1 MLEAV
6 LESRVERDV
15 VAERNELR
23 GRVEATLESLS
34 RELGPVLAG
43 ENGRPSRVR
52 DAVAFLGQVLAAWP
66 QVPDDAF
73 PAEGAG
79 FAASVV
85 VADLDTAARDEYTLL
100 NGPLLD
106 FDAGHVS
113 LASPIGQALLGAR
126 PGDTVVTQL
135 PQRLRR
141 LRVSAVQTLAD
152 KLEDYARLR
161 VA

>member
-6 LESRVERDV
+6 VESGTDRDV

-23 GRVEATLESLS
+23 ARVEFTLESLS

-43 ENGRPSRVR
+43 ENGRPTRAR
-52 DAVAFLGQVLAAWP
+52 EAVAFLGQVLAAWP

-73 PAEGAG
+73 PAVGAG
-79 FAASVV
+79 FASSVV
-85 VADLDTAARDEYTLL
+85 VADLDTAMRDEYTLL

-113 LASPIGQALLGAR
+113 LASPIGQALLGAE
-126 PGDTVVTQL
+126 PGDVVATQL

-141 LRVSAVQTLAD
+141 LRVIAVRTLAD
-152 KLEDYARLR
+152 KLQEYTRLR
-161 VA
+161 AG